1 MPLVKPAG
9 EGYPSVA
16 VWAEESFP
24 SVKVQEVASG
34 LLVVG
39 LGAEFSPSE
48 QAVELGEVFLPSFNG
63 LALPEAFFL
72 VCQ

>member
-1 MPLVKPAG
+1 M
-9 EGYPSVA
+9 
-16 VWAEESFP
+16 
-24 SVKVQEVASG
+24 KVQEVASG